1 LKGDYDNKPA
11 CGARKNKANS
21 KPILGQVKSK
31 KAKGKMKV
39 YPEFIRRRDLKKQSQ
54 FDGGVNWRKILFERR
69 L

>member
-31 KAKGKMKV
+31 KVKGKMKSS
-39 YPEFIRRRDLKKQSQ
+39 PEFLRRGDLKKQSQ
-54 FDGGVNWRKILFERR
+54 FAVELK
-69 L
+69 